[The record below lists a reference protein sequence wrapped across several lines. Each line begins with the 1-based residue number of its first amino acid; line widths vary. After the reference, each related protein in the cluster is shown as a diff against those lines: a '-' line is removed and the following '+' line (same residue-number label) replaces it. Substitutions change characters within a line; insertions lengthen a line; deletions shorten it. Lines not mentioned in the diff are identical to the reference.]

1 MNNILDFEEEK
12 TELELLGKI
21 NNVLT
26 LLDEIDIIMEEL
38 PEKQS
43 NIELLR
49 SDLEHLLEDK
59 EMGSIGYKNIAR
71 ELEKVRKQRRHLK
84 KAYEISKCFKNN
96 RGKITYKDQRPF
108 VRQALETCFEELQTS
123 YNYRLL
129 NAKNIQDLLGN
140 EKHETTRK
148 VTSLASVI
156 LKNGITVT
164 RDDLENLINEGR
176 TCAEIG
182 ELYGLTASGVTRLK
196 ERLGIKLRRK
206 ASCKATINVEHIG
219 NFNPRDIT
227 LEMYN
232 ELKEKGYSQ
241 EQMGEA
247 WGIACSSVTEIK
259 KRLGME
265 LSKAGRKRKEVN
277 YEEDN
282 DNK

>member
-59 EMGSIGYKNIAR
+59 EMGSVGYKNIAR

-96 RGKITYKDQRPF
+96 RGKITYKEQRPF

-129 NAKNIQDLLGN
+129 NAQNIKDLLGN

-156 LKNGITVT
+156 LKNGETVT
-164 RDDLENLINEGR
+164 RDDLENLINEGK

-206 ASCKATINVEHIG
+206 ASCKTTINVERIG

-241 EQMGEA
+241 VQMAQA
-247 WGIACSSVTEIK
+247 WGIAKSSVTDIK
-259 KRLGME
+259 RRLGIE
-265 LSKAGRKRKEVN
+265 IREKTRERYKIIC
-277 YEEDN
+277 
-282 DNK
+282 

>member
-1 MNNILDFEEEK
+1 MNNVLDFEEK
-12 TELELLGKI
+12 QTELELLGKI
-21 NNVLT
+21 SNVLI
-26 LLDEIDIIMEEL
+26 LLDEIDEAMEEL

-96 RGKITYKDQRPF
+96 RGKITYKEQRPF
-108 VRQALETCFEELQTS
+108 VRQALETCFKELQTS

-148 VTSLASVI
+148 VTSLDSVT
-156 LKNGITVT
+156 LKNGKTVT
-164 RDDLENLINEGR
+164 RDDIEDLLNEGKNS
-176 TCAEIG
+176 TEIG

-206 ASCKATINVEHIG
+206 ASCKTTINVERIG

-241 EQMGEA
+241 EQMAEA
-247 WGIACSSVTEIK
+247 WGIGTSSVTDVK
-259 KRLGME
+259 RRLGVE
-265 LSKAGRKRKEVN
+265 LEISGRRKRKEAN
-277 YEEDN
+277 YE
-282 DNK
+282 

>member
-1 MNNILDFEEEK
+1 MNNVLGFEEEK

-26 LLDEIDIIMEEL
+26 LLDEIDTIMEEL

-59 EMGSIGYKNIAR
+59 EMGSVGYKNIAR

-84 KAYEISKCFKNN
+84 KAYEISQCFKNN

-108 VRQALETCFEELQTS
+108 VRTSMENCYKNLQTS

-140 EKHETTRK
+140 EKHSTTKK

-156 LKNGITVT
+156 LANGRTVT
-164 RDDLENLINEGR
+164 RDDLENLINEGK

-196 ERLGIKLRRK
+196 EKLGIKLRRK
-206 ASCKATINVEHIG
+206 ASCKTDINVEYIG
-219 NFNPRDIT
+219 NFNPRAIT

-232 ELKEKGYSQ
+232 ELKEKGYNQ
-241 EQMGEA
+241 EQMAEA
-247 WGIACSSVTEIK
+247 WGIARSSITEIK
-259 KRLGME
+259 KRLGIE

-277 YEEDN
+277 YE
-282 DNK
+282 

>member
-1 MNNILDFEEEK
+1 MNNVLDFEEEK

-26 LLDEIDIIMEEL
+26 LLDEIDTIMEEL

-59 EMGSIGYKNIAR
+59 EMGSVGYKNIAR

-84 KAYEISKCFKNN
+84 KAYEVSQCFKNN

-108 VRQALETCFEELQTS
+108 VRTNIENCYKNLQTS

-140 EKHETTRK
+140 EKHNTTKK
-148 VTSLASVI
+148 VTSLDSVT
-156 LKNGITVT
+156 LKNGKTVT
-164 RDDLENLINEGR
+164 RDDIEDLLNEGKNS
-176 TCAEIG
+176 TEIG
-182 ELYGLTASGVTRLK
+182 ELYGLTASGVSRLK

-206 ASCKATINVEHIG
+206 ASCKTTITVERIG

-241 EQMGEA
+241 EQMAEA
-247 WGIACSSVTEIK
+247 WGIARSSVTEIK

-265 LSKAGRKRKEVN
+265 LSKAGRKSKKVN
-277 YEEDN
+277 YE
-282 DNK
+282 

>member
-1 MNNILDFEEEK
+1 MNNVLDFEEEK
-12 TELELLGKI
+12 TELDLLGKI
-21 NNVLT
+21 NNVLI
-26 LLDEIDIIMEEL
+26 LLDEIDEAMEEL

-59 EMGSIGYKNIAR
+59 EMGSVGYKNIAR

-84 KAYEISKCFKNN
+84 KAYEVSQCFKNN
-96 RGKITYKDQRPF
+96 RGKITYKEQRPF
-108 VRQALETCFEELQTS
+108 VRQALETCFKELQTS

-148 VTSLASVI
+148 VTSLDSVT
-156 LKNGITVT
+156 LKNGKTVT
-164 RDDLENLINEGR
+164 RDDIEDLLNEGK

-182 ELYGLTASGVTRLK
+182 ELYELTASGVTRLK

-206 ASCKATINVEHIG
+206 ASCKTTINVERIG

-241 EQMGEA
+241 EQMAEA
-247 WGIACSSVTEIK
+247 WGIARSSVTEIK

-277 YEEDN
+277 YEKDN

>member
-1 MNNILDFEEEK
+1 MDNVLDFEEK
-12 TELELLGKI
+12 QTELELLGKI

-26 LLDEIDIIMEEL
+26 LLDEIDTIMEEL

-96 RGKITYKDQRPF
+96 RGKITYKEQRPF
-108 VRQALETCFEELQTS
+108 VRQALETCFKELQTS

-129 NAKNIQDLLGN
+129 NAQNIKDLLGN
-140 EKHETTRK
+140 EKHNTTK
-148 VTSLASVI
+148 VSDSAIKVR
-156 LKNGITVT
+156 NGAVVT
-164 RDDLENLINEGR
+164 REELLEQLDKGLSNK
-176 TCAEIG
+176 EIG
-182 ELYGLTASGVTRLK
+182 EIYGLTASGISRLK
-196 ERLGIKLRRK
+196 ERLGIALRRK
-206 ASCKATINVEHIG
+206 ASCKTTITVEHIG

-241 EQMGEA
+241 EQMAEA
-247 WGIACSSVTEIK
+247 WGIARSSVTEIK

-265 LSKAGRKRKEVN
+265 LSKAGRKSKKVN
-277 YEEDN
+277 YE
-282 DNK
+282 